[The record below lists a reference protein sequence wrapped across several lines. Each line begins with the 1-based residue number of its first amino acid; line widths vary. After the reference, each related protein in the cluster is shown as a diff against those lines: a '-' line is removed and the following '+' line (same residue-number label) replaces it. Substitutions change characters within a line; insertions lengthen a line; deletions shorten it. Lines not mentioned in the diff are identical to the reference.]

1 MILIDMSPATGSGQ
15 WVPGP
20 RTDQTLSRREIFLE
34 TDKNVDI
41 TQKNVANVH
50 FSRIFPDVQTW
61 QSKFFDGNPDCS
73 Q

>member
-1 MILIDMSPATGSGQ
+1 MSPSTGSGQ

-34 TDKNVDI
+34 TAKNVDI
-41 TQKNVANVH
+41 TQKKVANVH
-50 FSRIFPDVQTW
+50 FSHIFPDVQIR
-61 QSKFFDGNPDCS
+61 QNKFPDRNPGYS